1 MLCKHSKPCAVTL
14 LLHLSNRM
22 NSSNSLH
29 LEYCFSLRAT
39 APNSIPLAC
48 QCPLSP
54 PPPPMAHRTHM
65 CCPPICTQ
73 DFVAATCAITS
84 PGGSAFNCSA
94 SFYAPRANGSSIAN
108 PSALTCCVSIG
119 DVALLNCTHSDML
132 YTAHAHIVLTIAAVC
147 ACFFACSRS
156 WLHAP
161 ILRRHR
167 QVVPR

>member
-1 MLCKHSKPCAVTL
+1 MLCKHPKPCAVTL
-14 LLHLSNRM
+14 LLHLSNQM
-22 NSSNSLH
+22 NSSNSLN
-29 LEYCFSLRAT
+29 LEYCFHCVQPPL
-39 APNSIPLAC
+39 IPFPWLV
-48 QCPLSP
+48 SVHSRR
-54 PPPPMAHRTHM
+54 PPPMAHRTHM

-84 PGGSAFNCSA
+84 AGGSAFNCSA

-132 YTAHAHIVLTIAAVC
+132 CTAHAHIVLTIAAVC

-161 ILRRHR
+161 ILRRHH